1 MKKEINMETA
11 LNVPSFEGIQQI
23 TGSFD
28 GENVKC
34 ALVASRFNIEL
45 TSKLAR
51 YAVQALIEHGVK
63 EADITLIW
71 VPGAYEIPT
80 IAGELAKNG
89 HYDAILALGVVV
101 QGETQHAQLINEH
114 IALALGRMS
123 IEYALPVIYEV
134 ISAASL
140 AQAEERCTGEKKSR
154 GWYAALA
161 ALEMVKVFQSIRK

>member
-1 MKKEINMETA
+1 MKKEINMDAIVDLTC
-11 LNVPSFEGIQQI
+11 FEGIKQI

-28 GENVKC
+28 GEQVKC
-34 ALVASRFNIEL
+34 ALVVSRFNIEL

-63 EADITLIW
+63 ESDITLIW
-71 VPGAYEIPT
+71 VPGAYEIPA

-114 IALALGRMS
+114 IALALGRISM
-123 IEYALPVIYEV
+123 EYALPVIYEV
-134 ISAASL
+134 ISAGSL
-140 AQAEERCTGEKKSR
+140 AQAEERCEGKEKSR